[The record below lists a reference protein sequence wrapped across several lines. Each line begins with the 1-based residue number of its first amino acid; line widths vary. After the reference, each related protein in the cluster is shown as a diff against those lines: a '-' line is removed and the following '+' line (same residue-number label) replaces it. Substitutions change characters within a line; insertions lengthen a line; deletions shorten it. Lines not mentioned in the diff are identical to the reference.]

1 MLICLCYTDVYM
13 SFVFVEAHPNCIF
26 YCIWLSGQSQSLP
39 MFYRNNST
47 IENEFVIQSLCCCL
61 VFVVLLLYIRCVVV
75 LLCYVYRCVMYI
87 VVLCISLCCYVAAL
101 PAFFLFVILN
111 EI

>member
-1 MLICLCYTDVYM
+1 ML
-13 SFVFVEAHPNCIF
+13 
-26 YCIWLSGQSQSLP
+26 LSCARCVVTL
-39 MFYRNNST
+39 Y
-47 IENEFVIQSLCCCL
+47 SLCCC
-61 VFVVLLLYIRCVVV
+61 VVV
-75 LLCYVYRCVMYI
+75 LCISLCYVYRCVMYI